1 MKHLYCIRVVS
12 SINGKDNL
20 AREKK
25 KLVIEAETASELV
38 LLQRA
43 IEDGIIKKAND
54 VTFTIEK

>member
-1 MKHLYCIRVVS
+1 MAKIY
-12 SINGKDNL
+12 L

-25 KLVIEAETASELV
+25 KLVIEAETASELI

-43 IEDGIIKKAND
+43 TEDGIIKKAND

>member
-1 MKHLYCIRVVS
+1 MAKIY
-12 SINGKDNL
+12 L

-25 KLVIEAETASELV
+25 KLVIEAETASELI

>member
-1 MKHLYCIRVVS
+1 MAKVY
-12 SINGKDNL
+12 L

-25 KLVIEAETASELV
+25 RLVIEAETASELV

-54 VTFTIEK
+54 VTFIIEK